1 MPRKIIYFD
10 RETIKNILQEKNKG
24 TRVKTSGTTR
34 QTGASVSTDA
44 EASSNIYLGV
54 PFFARIKFVFT
65 GALQMQF
72 LLKYDST
79 TTITS
84 TEISDFENIQNEF
97 KIFEN
102 KQVYDIENSCTFFRV
117 AGGYLKMLG
126 NNVEGVN
133 VKEFKSVMDSFE
145 GYDIY
150 KIDDSTYIRFNN
162 TAFVSNYKRNDLL
175 TTKITSYCV
184 PVGQFIVDD
193 FNFIKQL
200 TKMKD
205 MITSVNTS
213 QSLADIYPTD
223 SSHKEVPV
231 PEVHGVTNDKLI
243 ALYDVVYACIAEN
256 QVNSN

>member
-24 TRVKTSGTTR
+24 TRVKTSGTAR
-34 QTGASVSTDA
+34 QVSTSVTTDA

-54 PFFARIKFVFT
+54 PVLARIKFVFT
-65 GALQMQF
+65 GALQMRF

-84 TEISDFENIQNEF
+84 TEISDFESIQDEF
-97 KIFEN
+97 ITFEN
-102 KQVYDIENSCTFFRV
+102 KQVYDIENSSTFFRV
-117 AGGYLKMLG
+117 AGGYLEMLG

-145 GYDIY
+145 GYDVY

-162 TAFVSNYKRNDLL
+162 TAFVNNYKRNDLL

-193 FNFIKQL
+193 FNFMKQL
-200 TKMKD
+200 TKMQN
-205 MITSVNTS
+205 MLTSVNAS
-213 QSLADIYPTD
+213 QSIADVYPSD
-223 SSHKEVPV
+223 SPHREASV
-231 PEVHGVTNDKLI
+231 PEDRSGTNNKPI
-243 ALYDVVYACIAEN
+243 ALYDVVYACIAED
-256 QVNSN
+256 